1 MNISYTIEANPN
13 PTNSELDAKQV
24 ILPGEDQQTV
34 DTYYQYLK
42 RQHKLACHMED
53 DYHDD

>member
-1 MNISYTIEANPN
+1 MTSYKIEANPN
-13 PTNSELDAKQV
+13 ATNSELDAKQV
-24 ILPGEDQQTV
+24 ILPGEDQKTV

-53 DYHDD
+53 DYTDD